1 MNIFAKKLVKQKQ
14 LQNEAYQSNRVLQT
28 ESKQNL
34 SRPKKQVQMDDE
46 EVKKSENVEDDA
58 IESRGTKS
66 ANVGKA
72 AQVVAPRMMSL
83 AITGKTSLM
92 HQSFPELL
100 SPKHIRL
107 ESEMFEKKSLPDSG
121 KNRNSNRQSKQKE
134 QPGTKLVKK
143 LNRPPTKQERIR
155 SFESNSSEDDGDID
169 VKIAYQKLVQQKN
182 KNIEANSLKQKK
194 MNSFVENPKT
204 ATS

>member
-1 MNIFAKKLVKQKQ
+1 M
-14 LQNEAYQSNRVLQT
+14 LQT

-121 KNRNSNRQSKQKE
+121 KNRNSNRQSK
-134 QPGTKLVKK
+134 
-143 LNRPPTKQERIR
+143 
-155 SFESNSSEDDGDID
+155 
-169 VKIAYQKLVQQKN
+169 
-182 KNIEANSLKQKK
+182 
-194 MNSFVENPKT
+194 
-204 ATS
+204 